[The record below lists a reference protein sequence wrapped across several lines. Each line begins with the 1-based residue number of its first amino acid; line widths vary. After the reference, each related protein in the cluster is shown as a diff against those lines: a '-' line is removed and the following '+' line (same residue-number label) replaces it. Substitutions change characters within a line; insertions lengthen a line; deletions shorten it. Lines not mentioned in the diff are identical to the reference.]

1 MAKQTKNKKQVQ
13 LDSDLWE
20 KLFLALVITGIFLI
34 LGLIVKYSF
43 EEQSFTDVLVKTL
56 KTSEIIFFHMSTA
69 SFGAFMFLISLII
82 IKFRNQVT
90 FSNFSKSLKS
100 YLVFFIV
107 INISIVMFDIYV
119 GYKLISI
126 ETYAMSFGFGVLTA
140 VIIHFVGKVV

>member
-1 MAKQTKNKKQVQ
+1 MSKPNKNKNQVQ

-34 LGLIVKYSF
+34 LGLIIKYSF

-69 SFGAFMFLISLII
+69 SFGAFMFLILLII
-82 IKFRNQVT
+82 IKFRNSVT

-107 INISIVMFDIYV
+107 INISIVMFDMYA

-126 ETYAMSFGFGVLTA
+126 ETYTMSFGFGILTA

>member
-1 MAKQTKNKKQVQ
+1 MSKSSKEKNHPK

-34 LGLIVKYSF
+34 LGLIIKYSF
-43 EEQSFTDVLVKTL
+43 EEQSFGDVLVKTL

-69 SFGAFMFLISLII
+69 SFGAFMFLILLII
-82 IKFRNQVT
+82 YKFRNQVT

-100 YLVFFIV
+100 YLMFFIV
-107 INISIVMFDIYV
+107 INLSIVMFDMYA
-119 GYKLISI
+119 GYELISI
-126 ETYAMSFGFGVLTA
+126 ETYTMSFGFGVLTA